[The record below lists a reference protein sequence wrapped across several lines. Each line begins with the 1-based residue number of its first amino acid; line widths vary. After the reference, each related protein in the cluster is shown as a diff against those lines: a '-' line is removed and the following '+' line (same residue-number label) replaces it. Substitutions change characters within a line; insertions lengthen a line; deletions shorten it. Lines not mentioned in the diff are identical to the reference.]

1 MKAKYLLAMA
11 AALVL
16 TTATAA
22 RADWNTG
29 DPYKMHYPQTPDPN
43 G

>member
-1 MKAKYLLAMA
+1 MKGMKLVTLVIT
-11 AALVL
+11 LVL
-16 TTATAA
+16 VTATAA